1 MKSLLFALIAI
12 ILSGC
17 ATITTGTTQSILVDT
32 FNAHGANCKGVDS
45 KGREYYWPNTPS
57 STTVQKG
64 DAPMVLTCQ
73 KPGFKKTVHIVDE
86 TFAGATLGNIILGG
100 GVGILVDSVSGA
112 AQKYPNVVKF
122 PMEPDESAPQ
132 EVKTTY
138 QNIKAKLAKEKEFE
152 KNESELE
159 GDVYEIKP
167 SEATASSS
175 QVETSP
181 SSVIKPVEQREEPS
195 TIEDRL
201 QKLMELRQKN
211 LITKEEYQKAKKDVL
226 KKLTQ

>member
-1 MKSLLFALIAI
+1 MKSLLIALIAI

-17 ATITTGTTQSILVDT
+17 ATITTGTTQAILVDT

-64 DAPMVLTCQ
+64 DAPMVITCE
-73 KPGFKKTVHIVDE
+73 KPGFKKTVHTVDE
-86 TFAGATLGNIILGG
+86 TLVGATFGNIILGG

-112 AQKYPNVVKF
+112 AQKYPNIVKF
-122 PMEPDESAPQ
+122 PMEPGESAPQ

-138 QNIKAKLAKEKEFE
+138 ENIKAKLA
-152 KNESELE
+152 
-159 GDVYEIKP
+159 

-175 QVETSP
+175 QVEASP
-181 SSVIKPVEQREEPS
+181 SSVTKPVEQREEPS
-195 TIEDRL
+195 IIEDRL
-201 QKLMELRQKN
+201 KKLIELRQKN
-211 LITKEEYQKAKKDVL
+211 LITEEEYQETKSILL
-226 KKLTQ
+226 KNLTK